1 LNLRLDFTKLNI
13 IRQNINDRRTLDEIM
28 KESIKTS
35 GKREFN
41 LKYGGNYNK
50 VFTRGLFSV
59 KNKINIL
66 IKLKKKLTKKIFS
79 LVLLI

>member
-50 VFTRGLFSV
+50 VFTRGVFSV
-59 KNKINIL
+59 KN
-66 IKLKKKLTKKIFS
+66 
-79 LVLLI
+79 

>member
-1 LNLRLDFTKLNI
+1 MNLRLDFNKLNI

-41 LKYGGNYNK
+41 LKYGGNYNN
-50 VFTRGLFSV
+50 VFTHGAFTV
-59 KNKINIL
+59 KN
-66 IKLKKKLTKKIFS
+66 
-79 LVLLI
+79 